1 MFDDASDKES
11 EAFNSSPPNQLP
23 PPTELDHV
31 EGALR
36 AAAVREFNKHD
47 SHRGRKSRISAS
59 AFDIL
64 IRTCINE
71 AIRRRQW
78 PSHVIK
84 KPKVSLM
91 PKTLRSISTR
101 LSFTALLNLR
111 PPARTSLSML
121 PKAVSITTIHF
132 RELST
137 LESNILKHTNSDTCS
152 CLISIHTLIPPIEV
166 QPSDMRMRET
176 AKLSPASP
184 KTIFMRKYRFCSPF
198 NLRPC
203 ATLLEQFT
211 ED

>member
-71 AIRRRQW
+71 AIRRR
-78 PSHVIK
+78 K
-84 KPKVSLM
+84 
-91 PKTLRSISTR
+91 
-101 LSFTALLNLR
+101 
-111 PPARTSLSML
+111 
-121 PKAVSITTIHF
+121 
-132 RELST
+132 
-137 LESNILKHTNSDTCS
+137 
-152 CLISIHTLIPPIEV
+152 
-166 QPSDMRMRET
+166 
-176 AKLSPASP
+176 
-184 KTIFMRKYRFCSPF
+184 
-198 NLRPC
+198 
-203 ATLLEQFT
+203 
-211 ED
+211 